1 MDKETG
7 TMHKS
12 ISAERRLIRLNLC
25 IPYLEVESSEKEF
38 AFQAKKVQW
47 EELPKTSLF
56 DRYKESSECREQ
68 MDLFIS
74 RLYNNIC
81 AATNAVLT

>member
-12 ISAERRLIRLNLC
+12 ISAERRMIRLNLC

-38 AFQAKKVQW
+38 AFQAKKFSERNYRKQVY
-47 EELPKTSLF
+47 LIDIKSRP
-56 DRYKESSECREQ
+56 DVESKWI
-68 MDLFIS
+68 F
-74 RLYNNIC
+74 LYLDYI
-81 AATNAVLT
+81 TTFVLLLTLS